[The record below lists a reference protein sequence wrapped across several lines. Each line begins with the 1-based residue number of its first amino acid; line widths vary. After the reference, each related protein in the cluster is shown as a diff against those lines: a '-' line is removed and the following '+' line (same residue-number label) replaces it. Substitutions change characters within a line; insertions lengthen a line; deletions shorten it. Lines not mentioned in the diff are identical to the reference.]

1 MRMKW
6 RLGLVAILAAV
17 VVGGFV
23 PHGAASGSEGAA
35 SEMVQIAE
43 SPLSMPLSC
52 MDTTCGKGSPTPTA
66 PVPAAAL
73 AAVLSG
79 FALAAAAR
87 TLIRRRRAQMAVLPA
102 GSRDPL
108 FHPPQFS

>member
-1 MRMKW
+1 
-6 RLGLVAILAAV
+6 
-17 VVGGFV
+17 
-23 PHGAASGSEGAA
+23 
-35 SEMVQIAE
+35 MVQIAE

-52 MDTTCGKGSPTPTA
+52 MDATCGKGSPTPTA

-79 FALAAAAR
+79 FAVAAAAGS
-87 TLIRRRRAQMAVLPA
+87 LIRHRRAQMSVLPA
-102 GSRDPL
+102 GARDPL

>member
-23 PHGAASGSEGAA
+23 PHGAPAGSESAA
-35 SEMVQIAE
+35 TEMLQIAE
-43 SPLSMPLSC
+43 SPVSMPLSC
-52 MDTTCGKGSPTPTA
+52 MDATCGKGSPTPTA

-73 AAVLSG
+73 AAVLTG
-79 FALAAAAR
+79 FAAAAAAGS
-87 TLIRRRRAQMAVLPA
+87 LIRRRRAQVAVLPA

>member
-1 MRMKW
+1 MKW

-23 PHGAASGSEGAA
+23 PHGAPSGSEGAA

-52 MDTTCGKGSPTPTA
+52 MD
-66 PVPAAAL
+66 
-73 AAVLSG
+73 
-79 FALAAAAR
+79 AAAAR
-87 TLIRRRRAQMAVLPA
+87 AARPPRHPSRPPRARRGAVRIRRCRRRRLSHSPPALLQMAVLPA
-102 GSRDPL
+102 GARDPL